1 MFFAE
6 QREQNAKTT
15 YSDAITFL
23 YYNSF
28 QDRKTIEDKKVTKII
43 DIHFSQGRKMD
54 SIILKIIVLKDRTII
69 FRLRFWH
76 AVRKN
81 TTKNPPEKLFTNEKQ
96 LLDFEKGGVM
106 RLSQG
111 SECEELMFIFGALAR
126 KEFVMI
132 RVINKYRE
140 QVGDGLV
147 INIMRGNILGNPFP
161 ITKAHSREQVI
172 EKYKHWLWGEIL
184 KKSDVYK
191 ALVRICK
198 VSEDKDVYLGCCC
211 KPKACHGDVVLSAIN
226 WMKSK

>member
-126 KEFVMI
+126 KELLWRSNVVEIANFFQSV
-132 RVINKYRE
+132 
-140 QVGDGLV
+140 L
-147 INIMRGNILGNPFP
+147 MRP
-161 ITKAHSREQVI
+161 SR
-172 EKYKHWLWGEIL
+172 L
-184 KKSDVYK
+184 KQELKRAKRLNSS
-191 ALVRICK
+191 I
-198 VSEDKDVYLGCCC
+198 
-211 KPKACHGDVVLSAIN
+211 
-226 WMKSK
+226 